1 LAVKAGH
8 DSQTEVLL
16 MFPDLFRDDVFTL
29 ETRRLFLRWPR
40 AMDAAQL
47 AEIIGEKV
55 VAEETASFP
64 HPFTLKNAEERV
76 LKARSLNVSGNGI
89 SLVLAHR
96 KDPARVVGMVGTAAV
111 PTENPAEFGLGY
123 LLARPLWGQGLMTEA
138 VQALIDA
145 VFLYADVGSISA
157 SVRVTNPASRRVL
170 ERCGFQYAGSGMAAR
185 PAWGNTVSVDHYRL
199 ARRNWASLKGWRM
212 PLPTERPEFRESA

>member
-1 LAVKAGH
+1 
-8 DSQTEVLL
+8 

-29 ETRRLFLRWPR
+29 ETRRLFLRWPK

-55 VAEETASFP
+55 VAQETATFP
-64 HPFTLKNAEERV
+64 HPFSLKNAEERI
-76 LKARSLNVSGNGI
+76 LKGRSLNLSGKGV

-96 KDPARVVGMVGTAAV
+96 KDPARVAGLVGIAAM
-111 PTENPAEFGLGY
+111 PNENPADLGMGY

-145 VFLYADVGSISA
+145 AFLYSDVGSISA

-185 PAWGNTVSVDHYRL
+185 PAWGDTVSVDHYRL
-199 ARRNWASLKGWRM
+199 ARRNWASLKGWRA
-212 PLPTERPEFRESA
+212 PLPTERAEFRESA

>member
-1 LAVKAGH
+1 
-8 DSQTEVLL
+8 

-55 VAEETASFP
+55 VSQETATFP
-64 HPFTLKNAEERV
+64 HPFTPGHAEERV
-76 LKARSLNVSGNGI
+76 MKGRSLNLSGKGV

-96 KDPARVVGMVGTAAV
+96 K
-111 PTENPAEFGLGY
+111 NPAQVLGLVGLGPLPNEQPGDLSLGY
-123 LLARPLWGQGLMTEA
+123 LVARAHWGQGYATEA
-138 VQALIDA
+138 VQGLIDA
-145 VFLYADVGSISA
+145 TFLYAEAKGVGA

-170 ERCGFQYAGSGMAAR
+170 ERCGFQFAGSGMANR
-185 PAWGNTVSVDHYRL
+185 PAWGDSVSVDHYRL
-199 ARRNWASLKGWRM
+199 DRRDWASLKGWRA